1 MNNLQKISVQICE
14 CVKFFNK
21 LIIYGTLTN
30 FLMDM
35 NQGIKYLNWKF
46 SEFLSGINEDLKNTL
61 KILATTDYWLLI
73 HRNFIIL
80 LYPFPWC
87 RRRIVVKIQNFYM
100 QLFCI
105 LHSKAYIVRNIFPSD
120 GPLFKYSF
128 DLHCIWEV
136 INLEHRSI
144 HRFNVLCIVLGLT
157 TNFAVFPT
165 KQLVYTWIF

>member
-46 SEFLSGINEDLKNTL
+46 SEFLSGINEVLKNTL

-73 HRNFIIL
+73 HRN
-80 LYPFPWC
+80 
-87 RRRIVVKIQNFYM
+87 
-100 QLFCI
+100 
-105 LHSKAYIVRNIFPSD
+105 
-120 GPLFKYSF
+120 
-128 DLHCIWEV
+128 
-136 INLEHRSI
+136 
-144 HRFNVLCIVLGLT
+144 
-157 TNFAVFPT
+157 
-165 KQLVYTWIF
+165 